1 MSVYSSLATK
11 MVAINWVIG
20 CLANPLILTLQVI
33 QHIWSYVKK
42 RVLLKNWVKTHFV
55 VKCSRKVLETCRC
68 HQNIGNSI
76 LYNPDVLYF
85 CSKMLSSRVNWSICV
100 LPLLRILPFLSKKA
114 LKRLRLL
121 WSFFAPQLFEYF
133 LYEKQ
138 PKLQK
143 QPKNCKNSPKL

>member
-1 MSVYSSLATK
+1 
-11 MVAINWVIG
+11 MVEY
-20 CLANPLILTLQVI
+20 
-33 QHIWSYVKK
+33 IWPYVKK
-42 RVLLKNWVKTHFV
+42 RVLLKNWVKTHFG

-68 HQNIGNSI
+68 HQNIRNSI

-85 CSKMLSSRVNWSICV
+85 CSKILPSWVNWSICV

-143 QPKNCKNSPKL
+143 QPKNCKICKNNPKLQKQPKTYPKHSFCWFAQ